1 MFVNIIYM
9 YSYFIPYFYA
19 NIVNKVLIIII
30 IIIPFRKCSENFKYD
45 ARAHSWKTYFSLTMQ
60 ENYRSA
66 VFEETTNFASSLP

>member
-30 IIIPFRKCSENFKYD
+30 IIIGAGAFLKFLQHDREN
-45 ARAHSWKTYFSLTMQ
+45 SVL
-60 ENYRSA
+60 
-66 VFEETTNFASSLP
+66 

>member
-30 IIIPFRKCSENFKYD
+30 IIIVEHQKRGK
-45 ARAHSWKTYFSLTMQ
+45 AT
-60 ENYRSA
+60 RSA
-66 VFEETTNFASSLP
+66 PYPQCHHSKAHGVYSIPKIVFEFVKV

>member
-30 IIIPFRKCSENFKYD
+30 IIIREGG
-45 ARAHSWKTYFSLTMQ
+45 SLLLKGIVLLV
-60 ENYRSA
+60 R
-66 VFEETTNFASSLP
+66 